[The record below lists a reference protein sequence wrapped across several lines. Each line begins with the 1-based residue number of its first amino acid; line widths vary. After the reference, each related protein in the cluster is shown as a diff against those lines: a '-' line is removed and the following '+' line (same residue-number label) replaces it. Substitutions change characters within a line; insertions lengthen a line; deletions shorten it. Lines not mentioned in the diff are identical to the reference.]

1 MIILGEFGEGR
12 NTFVFCKFCSK
23 GPPLSLLFNVWT
35 HVHICYQ
42 NLGLSVYWCWIK
54 SQKQSLGGAERDSF
68 ITLQAKGDAPGF
80 CLKKKLCAS
89 TPVNL
94 IMVYS
99 SGSKVGSLIRLGYKE
114 VLHSP
119 SLFSGGLYPNLN
131 ELLSPLSSFIRWF
144 LGCFSLDQ
152 QLFTSA
158 LWNSGKSHNGWNLT
172 YKKWGTARP
181 PCLCGTPQS
190 PTQFHIWV

>member
-1 MIILGEFGEGR
+1 M
-12 NTFVFCKFCSK
+12 
-23 GPPLSLLFNVWT
+23 
-35 HVHICYQ
+35 
-42 NLGLSVYWCWIK
+42 
-54 SQKQSLGGAERDSF
+54 SLGRAGTLSCFVSFVVKGHLSHYYSMYEHMCTYVTKISAFLCTGAESNPRNRVWVEQKG
-68 ITLQAKGDAPGF
+68 IALLLCRQRETHQASVS
-80 CLKKKLCAS
+80 KKKLCAS

-94 IMVYS
+94 IRVYS